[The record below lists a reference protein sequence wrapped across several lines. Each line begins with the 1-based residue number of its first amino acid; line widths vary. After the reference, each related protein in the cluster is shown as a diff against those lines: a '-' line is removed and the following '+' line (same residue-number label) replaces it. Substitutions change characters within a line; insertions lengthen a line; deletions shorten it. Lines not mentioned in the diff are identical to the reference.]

1 MISSYTFGI
10 YPRSEELIEATRKNT
25 ENLDSLS
32 QKETE
37 GYISAQKNAG
47 IGFISDPL
55 LQWDDIFR
63 PFAGYAK
70 SDMEGDEV
78 PRHFAWT
85 TSLNR
90 IFEMNVFYRVL
101 SFMEHPWNLGSRY
114 GNRIHTNLALSLLPK
129 NRTVAVVEPYTFA
142 NLHTVSPAYDRN
154 FNDDLAKMLRE
165 EIDSLVES
173 GFEVIQLLAPS
184 IAYNKEVDFG
194 VVSDALKILTDGLKA
209 KTILHT
215 YFGDVSTKIESL
227 LDLPVSGLGFDITT
241 TPASSIEKHSFS
253 DKILTV
259 GIINSFNT
267 AIEKP
272 QECIKQVDEINA
284 QTKPKESYVSNNFDL
299 EYVPKEFAMNKISVL
314 GEIARGAKDV

>member
-32 QKETE
+32 QKETNE
-37 GYISAQKNAG
+37 YINAQKNANL
-47 IGFISDPL
+47 GFVSDPL
-55 LQWDDIFR
+55 LKWDDIFR
-63 PFAGYAK
+63 PF
-70 SDMEGDEV
+70 SSLTSV
-78 PRHFAWT
+78 NLS
-85 TSLNR
+85 SLNR
-90 IFEMNVFYRVL
+90 IYEMNTFYRIL
-101 SFMEHPWNLGSRY
+101 SFDGDDFTDGGNIVQSNLDS
-114 GNRIHTNLALSLLPK
+114 SLPK
-129 NRTVAVVEPYTFA
+129 NKTVAIPEPFTFTE
-142 NLHTVSPAYDRN
+142 LHTSKK
-154 FNDDLAKMLRE
+154 FKKKDDFIINLAKMLRP

-173 GFEVIQLLAPS
+173 GFEIIQLLAPS

-194 VVSDALKILTDGLKA
+194 LVSDGLKILTDGLKA

-215 YFGDVSTKIESL
+215 YFGDVSKKIESL

-253 DKILTV
+253 NKSLTI

-284 QTKPKESYVSNNFDL
+284 NTKPKESYVSNNFDL

-314 GEIARGAKDV
+314 VEIARGTKDV

>member
-25 ENLDSLS
+25 ENLDSLF

-37 GYISAQKNAG
+37 EYISAQKNAG
-47 IGFISDPL
+47 LGFVSDPL
-55 LQWDDIFR
+55 LKWDDIFR
-63 PFAGYAK
+63 PFSNLSSVTPTALK
-70 SDMEGDEV
+70 
-78 PRHFAWT
+78 
-85 TSLNR
+85 R
-90 IFEMNVFYRVL
+90 IYEMNTFYRVL
-101 SFMEHPWNLGSRY
+101 SFDGQDLVGGGNIVQSNLDS
-114 GNRIHTNLALSLLPK
+114 SLPK
-129 NRTVAVVEPYTFA
+129 NKTAAIPEPFTFA
-142 NLHTVSPAYDRN
+142 ELHTSNKFKRKEDFTIN
-154 FNDDLAKMLRE
+154 LAKMLRV
-165 EIDSLVES
+165 EIDSLVKS
-173 GFEVIQLLAPS
+173 GFEAIQLLGPS
-184 IAYNKEVDFG
+184 IAYNNEVDFG
-194 VVSDALKILTDGLKA
+194 LVSDALKILTSGLEAKA
-209 KTILHT
+209 ILHT
-215 YFGDVSTKIESL
+215 YFGDVSKKIESL

-253 DKILTV
+253 DKLLTV

-284 QTKPKESYVSNNFDL
+284 KTKPKESYVSTNFDL

>member
-1 MISSYTFGI
+1 LISSYTFGI

-32 QKETE
+32 QSETE
-37 GYISAQKNAG
+37 EYITAQKNANL
-47 IGFISDPL
+47 GFVSDPL
-55 LQWDDIFR
+55 LKWDDIFR
-63 PFAGYAK
+63 PF
-70 SDMEGDEV
+70 SSLTSV
-78 PRHFAWT
+78 NLS
-85 TSLNR
+85 SLNR
-90 IFEMNVFYRVL
+90 IYEMNTFYRIL
-101 SFMEHPWNLGSRY
+101 SFDGSDFTDGGNIVQSNLDS
-114 GNRIHTNLALSLLPK
+114 SLPK
-129 NRTVAVVEPYTFA
+129 NKTVAIPEPFTFA
-142 NLHTVSPAYDRN
+142 ELHTSKK
-154 FNDDLAKMLRE
+154 FKKKDDFIINLAKMLRP

-194 VVSDALKILTDGLKA
+194 LVSDGLKILTDGLEA
-209 KTILHT
+209 KTVLHT
-215 YFGDVSTKIESL
+215 YFGDVSKKIESL

-253 DKILTV
+253 NKSLTI

-284 QTKPKESYVSNNFDL
+284 NTNPKESYVSNNFDL

>member
-1 MISSYTFGI
+1 LISSYTFGI

-37 GYISAQKNAG
+37 EYISAQKNANL
-47 IGFISDPL
+47 GFVSDPL
-55 LQWDDIFR
+55 LKWDDIFR
-63 PFAGYAK
+63 PF
-70 SDMEGDEV
+70 SNLPEV
-78 PRHFAWT
+78 TPTA
-85 TSLNR
+85 LNR
-90 IFEMNVFYRVL
+90 IYEMNTFYRVL
-101 SFMEHPWNLGSRY
+101 SFDGSAFTDGGNTVKSNLDS
-114 GNRIHTNLALSLLPK
+114 SLPK
-129 NRTVAVVEPYTFA
+129 NKTVAIPEPFTFA
-142 NLHTVSPAYDRN
+142 ELHTSNEFKRKEDFVIN
-154 FNDDLAKMLRE
+154 LAKMLRV

-194 VVSDALKILTDGLKA
+194 LVSDSLKIITDGLKA

-253 DKILTV
+253 DKLLTI
-259 GIINSFNT
+259 GIVNSFNT

-272 QECIKQVDEINA
+272 QECIKQIDEINA
-284 QTKPKESYVSNNFDL
+284 KTNPKESYVSNNFDL

-314 GEIARGAKDV
+314 GEIARGVKDV

>member
-1 MISSYTFGI
+1 LISSYTFGI

-37 GYISAQKNAG
+37 EYITAQKNANL
-47 IGFISDPL
+47 GFVSDPL
-55 LQWDDIFR
+55 LRWDDIFR
-63 PFAGYAK
+63 PF
-70 SDMEGDEV
+70 SSLTSV
-78 PRHFAWT
+78 NLS
-85 TSLNR
+85 SLNR
-90 IFEMNVFYRVL
+90 IYEMNTFYRIL
-101 SFMEHPWNLGSRY
+101 SFDGSDFTDGGNIVQSNLDS
-114 GNRIHTNLALSLLPK
+114 SLPK
-129 NRTVAVVEPYTFA
+129 NKTVAIPEPFTFA
-142 NLHTVSPAYDRN
+142 ELHTSKK
-154 FNDDLAKMLRE
+154 FKKKDDFIINLAKMLRP

-194 VVSDALKILTDGLKA
+194 LVSDGLKILTDGLEA
-209 KTILHT
+209 KIILHT

-253 DKILTV
+253 NKSLTI

>member
-1 MISSYTFGI
+1 LISSYTFGI

-37 GYISAQKNAG
+37 EYITAQKNANL
-47 IGFISDPL
+47 GFISDPL
-55 LQWDDIFR
+55 LKWDDIFR
-63 PFAGYAK
+63 PF
-70 SDMEGDEV
+70 SNLLEV
-78 PRHFAWT
+78 TPTA
-85 TSLNR
+85 LNR
-90 IFEMNVFYRVL
+90 IYEMNTFYRVL
-101 SFMEHPWNLGSRY
+101 SFDGFAFTDGGNTVKSNLDS
-114 GNRIHTNLALSLLPK
+114 SLPK
-129 NRTVAVVEPYTFA
+129 NKTVAIPEPFTFA
-142 NLHTVSPAYDRN
+142 ELHTSNGLKRKEDFVIN
-154 FNDDLAKMLRE
+154 LAKMLRV
-165 EIDSLVES
+165 EINSLVES

-184 IAYNKEVDFG
+184 IAYYKEVDFG
-194 VVSDALKILTDGLKA
+194 VVSDALKIITDGLKA

-227 LDLPVSGLGFDITT
+227 LDLPVSGLGFDKTT
-241 TPASSIEKHSFS
+241 TPASSIEKHSYS

-259 GIINSFNT
+259 GVINSFNT

-284 QTKPKESYVSNNFDL
+284 KTNPKESYVSNNFDL

>member
-25 ENLDSLS
+25 ENLPSLF

-37 GYISAQKNAG
+37 EYITAQKNASL
-47 IGFISDPL
+47 GFVSDPL
-55 LQWDDIFR
+55 LKWDDIFR
-63 PFAGYAK
+63 PF
-70 SDMEGDEV
+70 SNLEGV
-78 PRHFAWT
+78 TPTA
-85 TSLNR
+85 LNR
-90 IFEMNVFYRVL
+90 IYEMNTFYRVL
-101 SFMEHPWNLGSRY
+101 SFDGSAFTDGGNTVQSNLDS
-114 GNRIHTNLALSLLPK
+114 SLPK
-129 NRTVAVVEPYTFA
+129 NKTVAVPEPFTFA
-142 NLHTVSPAYDRN
+142 ELHTSNEFKRKEDFVIN
-154 FNDDLAKMLRE
+154 LAEMLRA
-165 EIDSLVES
+165 EIDSLAEA
-173 GFEVIQLLAPS
+173 GFEIIQLLAPS

-194 VVSDALKILTDGLKA
+194 LVSDALKIITDGLNA
-209 KTILHT
+209 KTVLHT
-215 YFGDVSTKIESL
+215 YFGDVSAKIESL

-253 DKILTV
+253 NKSLTI

-272 QECIKQVDEINA
+272 QECINQVDEINA
-284 QTKPKESYVSNNFDL
+284 NTKPKESYVSNNFDL

>member
-1 MISSYTFGI
+1 LISSYTFGI

-32 QKETE
+32 QKETDE
-37 GYISAQKNAG
+37 YINAQKNANL
-47 IGFISDPL
+47 GFVSDPL
-55 LQWDDIFR
+55 LKWDDIFR
-63 PFAGYAK
+63 PF
-70 SDMEGDEV
+70 SSLTSV
-78 PRHFAWT
+78 NLS
-85 TSLNR
+85 SLNR
-90 IFEMNVFYRVL
+90 IYEMNTFYRIL
-101 SFMEHPWNLGSRY
+101 SFDGSDFTDG
-114 GNRIHTNLALSLLPK
+114 GNIVKTNLDSSLPK
-129 NRTVAVVEPYTFA
+129 NKTVAIPEPFTFA
-142 NLHTVSPAYDRN
+142 ELHTSKK
-154 FNDDLAKMLRE
+154 FKKKDDFIINLAKMLRA

-194 VVSDALKILTDGLKA
+194 LVSDGLKILTDGLKA

-241 TPASSIEKHSFS
+241 TPVSSIEKHSFS
-253 DKILTV
+253 DKSLTI

>member
-1 MISSYTFGI
+1 LISSYTFGI

-25 ENLDSLS
+25 ENLDSLFQS
-32 QKETE
+32 ETE
-37 GYISAQKNAG
+37 EYISIQKNAD

-55 LQWDDIFR
+55 LKWDDIFR
-63 PFAGYAK
+63 PFSNLSGVTPTA
-70 SDMEGDEV
+70 
-78 PRHFAWT
+78 
-85 TSLNR
+85 LNR
-90 IFEMNVFYRVL
+90 IYEMNTFYRVL
-101 SFMEHPWNLGSRY
+101 SFDGSAFTDGGNTIKSNLDS
-114 GNRIHTNLALSLLPK
+114 SLPK
-129 NRTVAVVEPYTFA
+129 NKTVAIPEPFTFA
-142 NLHTVSPAYDRN
+142 ELHTSNEFKRKEDFVLN
-154 FNDDLAKMLRE
+154 LAKMLRA

-194 VVSDALKILTDGLKA
+194 IVSDALKIITDGLKA

-215 YFGDVSTKIESL
+215 YFGDVSTKIENL

-241 TPASSIEKHSFS
+241 TPASSIEKHSFA

-284 QTKPKESYVSNNFDL
+284 KTKPKESYVSNNFDL

>member
-1 MISSYTFGI
+1 LISSYTFGI

-32 QKETE
+32 QKETDE
-37 GYISAQKNAG
+37 YITAQKNANL
-47 IGFISDPL
+47 GFVSDPL
-55 LQWDDIFR
+55 LKWDDIFR
-63 PFAGYAK
+63 PF
-70 SDMEGDEV
+70 SSLTSV
-78 PRHFAWT
+78 NLS
-85 TSLNR
+85 SLNR
-90 IFEMNVFYRVL
+90 IYEMNTFYRIL
-101 SFMEHPWNLGSRY
+101 SFDGSDFTDGGNIVKSNLDS
-114 GNRIHTNLALSLLPK
+114 SLPK
-129 NRTVAVVEPYTFA
+129 NKTVAIPEPFTFA
-142 NLHTVSPAYDRN
+142 ELHTSKK
-154 FNDDLAKMLRE
+154 FKKKDDFIINLAKMLRP

-194 VVSDALKILTDGLKA
+194 VISDALNIITYGLKA

-241 TPASSIEKHSFS
+241 TPTSSIEKHSFS

-267 AIEKP
+267 AIEKT
-272 QECIKQVDEINA
+272 QECINQVDEINA
-284 QTKPKESYVSNNFDL
+284 KTKPKESYVSNNLDL

>member
-1 MISSYTFGI
+1 LISSYTFGI

-32 QKETE
+32 QKETDE
-37 GYISAQKNAG
+37 YINAQKNANL
-47 IGFISDPL
+47 GFVSDPL
-55 LQWDDIFR
+55 LKWDDIFR
-63 PFAGYAK
+63 PF
-70 SDMEGDEV
+70 SNLEGV
-78 PRHFAWT
+78 TPTA
-85 TSLNR
+85 LNR
-90 IFEMNVFYRVL
+90 IYEMNTFYRVL
-101 SFMEHPWNLGSRY
+101 SFGGSAFTDGGNTVKSNLDS
-114 GNRIHTNLALSLLPK
+114 SLPK
-129 NRTVAVVEPYTFA
+129 NKTAAIPEPFTFA
-142 NLHTVSPAYDRN
+142 ELHTSNEFKRKEDFVIN
-154 FNDDLAKMLRE
+154 LAKMLRV

-194 VVSDALKILTDGLKA
+194 VVSDALKIITDGLNA

-241 TPASSIEKHSFS
+241 TPASSIAKHSFS

-259 GIINSFNT
+259 GIVNSFNT

>member
-25 ENLDSLS
+25 ENLNSLF

-37 GYISAQKNAG
+37 EYISAQKNTG
-47 IGFISDPL
+47 LGFVSDPL
-55 LQWDDIFR
+55 LKWDDIFR
-63 PFAGYAK
+63 PFSNLETVTPTA
-70 SDMEGDEV
+70 
-78 PRHFAWT
+78 
-85 TSLNR
+85 LNR
-90 IFEMNVFYRVL
+90 IYEMNTFYRVL
-101 SFMEHPWNLGSRY
+101 SFDGSKFTDNGNLVQS
-114 GNRIHTNLALSLLPK
+114 NLDLSLLPK
-129 NRTVAVVEPYTFA
+129 NRTAAIPEPFTFA
-142 NLHTVSPAYDRN
+142 ELHTSKEFKRKEDFTIN
-154 FNDDLAKMLRE
+154 LAKMLRA

-194 VVSDALKILTDGLKA
+194 LVSDALKILTDGLKA

-215 YFGDVSTKIESL
+215 YFGDVSSKIESL

-241 TPASSIEKHSFS
+241 TPASSIEKYSFS
-253 DKILTV
+253 DKILTI

-272 QECIKQVDEINA
+272 QECIKQIDEINA
-284 QTKPKESYVSNNFDL
+284 KTKPKESYVSNNFDL

>member
-1 MISSYTFGI
+1 LISSYTFGI

-25 ENLDSLS
+25 ENLNSLF
-32 QKETE
+32 QNETE
-37 GYISAQKNAG
+37 EYISAQKNAG
-47 IGFISDPL
+47 LGFVSDPL
-55 LQWDDIFR
+55 LKWDDIFR
-63 PFAGYAK
+63 PFSNLSSVTPTA
-70 SDMEGDEV
+70 
-78 PRHFAWT
+78 
-85 TSLNR
+85 LNR
-90 IFEMNVFYRVL
+90 IYEMNTFYRVL
-101 SFMEHPWNLGSRY
+101 SFDGQDLVGGGNIVQSNLDS
-114 GNRIHTNLALSLLPK
+114 SLPK
-129 NRTVAVVEPYTFA
+129 NKTVAIPEPFTFA
-142 NLHTVSPAYDRN
+142 ELHTSNEFKRKEDFVIN
-154 FNDDLAKMLRE
+154 LAKMLRA

-194 VVSDALKILTDGLKA
+194 VVSDALKIITDGLNA

-215 YFGDVSTKIESL
+215 YFGDVSTKIENL

-241 TPASSIEKHSFS
+241 TPTSSIEKHSFS
-253 DKILTV
+253 DKLLTI

-284 QTKPKESYVSNNFDL
+284 NTKPKESYVSNNFDL

>member
-1 MISSYTFGI
+1 LISSYTIGI

-37 GYISAQKNAG
+37 EYITAQKNANL
-47 IGFISDPL
+47 GFVSDPL
-55 LQWDDIFR
+55 LKWDDIFR
-63 PFAGYAK
+63 PF
-70 SDMEGDEV
+70 SNLTSV
-78 PRHFAWT
+78 NLS
-85 TSLNR
+85 SLNR
-90 IFEMNVFYRVL
+90 IYEMNTFYRIL
-101 SFMEHPWNLGSRY
+101 SFDGSDFTDGGNMVQSNLDS
-114 GNRIHTNLALSLLPK
+114 SLPK
-129 NRTVAVVEPYTFA
+129 NKTVAIPEPFTFTE
-142 NLHTVSPAYDRN
+142 LHTSKK
-154 FNDDLAKMLRE
+154 FKKKDDFIINLAKMLRV

-184 IAYNKEVDFG
+184 IAYNKKVDFG
-194 VVSDALKILTDGLKA
+194 VVSDALKIITDGLKA

-253 DKILTV
+253 NKSLTI

-284 QTKPKESYVSNNFDL
+284 NTNPKESYVSNNFDL

>member
-1 MISSYTFGI
+1 
-10 YPRSEELIEATRKNT
+10 
-25 ENLDSLS
+25 
-32 QKETE
+32 
-37 GYISAQKNAG
+37 
-47 IGFISDPL
+47 
-55 LQWDDIFR
+55 
-63 PFAGYAK
+63 
-70 SDMEGDEV
+70 
-78 PRHFAWT
+78 
-85 TSLNR
+85 
-90 IFEMNVFYRVL
+90 
-101 SFMEHPWNLGSRY
+101 
-114 GNRIHTNLALSLLPK
+114 
-129 NRTVAVVEPYTFA
+129 
-142 NLHTVSPAYDRN
+142 
-154 FNDDLAKMLRE
+154 MLRV
-165 EIDSLVES
+165 EINSLVES

-194 VVSDALKILTDGLKA
+194 VVSDALKIITDGLKA

-215 YFGDVSTKIESL
+215 YFGDVSIKIESL

-253 DKILTV
+253 DKIHTV

>member
-37 GYISAQKNAG
+37 EYISAQKNANL
-47 IGFISDPL
+47 GFVSDPL
-55 LQWDDIFR
+55 LKWDDIFR
-63 PFAGYAK
+63 PF
-70 SDMEGDEV
+70 SNLTSV
-78 PRHFAWT
+78 NLS
-85 TSLNR
+85 SLNR
-90 IFEMNVFYRVL
+90 IYEMNTFYRIL
-101 SFMEHPWNLGSRY
+101 SFDGLDFTDGGKIFLSNLDS
-114 GNRIHTNLALSLLPK
+114 SLPK
-129 NRTVAVVEPYTFA
+129 NRTVAIPEPFTFA
-142 NLHTVSPAYDRN
+142 QLHTSKEFKSKEDFTIN
-154 FNDDLAKMLRE
+154 LAKILRAE
-165 EIDSLVES
+165 VNSLVES

-194 VVSDALKILTDGLKA
+194 VVSDALKIITDGLKA

-227 LDLPVSGLGFDITT
+227 LGLPVSGLGFDITT
-241 TPASSIEKHSFS
+241 TPTSSIEKHSFS

-284 QTKPKESYVSNNFDL
+284 KTKPKESYVSNNFDL
-299 EYVPKEFAMNKISVL
+299 EYIPKEFAMNKISVL

>member
-25 ENLDSLS
+25 ENLNSLF

-37 GYISAQKNAG
+37 EYISAQKNTG
-47 IGFISDPL
+47 LGFVSDPL
-55 LQWDDIFR
+55 LKWDDIFR
-63 PFAGYAK
+63 PFSNLETVTPTA
-70 SDMEGDEV
+70 
-78 PRHFAWT
+78 
-85 TSLNR
+85 LNR
-90 IFEMNVFYRVL
+90 IYEMNTFYRVL
-101 SFMEHPWNLGSRY
+101 SFDGSKFTDNGNLVQS
-114 GNRIHTNLALSLLPK
+114 NLDLSLLPK
-129 NRTVAVVEPYTFA
+129 NRTAAIPEPFTFA
-142 NLHTVSPAYDRN
+142 ELHTSNEFKRKEDFTIN
-154 FNDDLAKMLRE
+154 LAKMLRA

-194 VVSDALKILTDGLKA
+194 LVSDSLKIITDGLKA

-241 TPASSIEKHSFS
+241 TPASSIEKYSFS
-253 DKILTV
+253 DKILTI

-272 QECIKQVDEINA
+272 QECIKQIDEINA
-284 QTKPKESYVSNNFDL
+284 KTKPKESYVSNNFDL

>member
-25 ENLDSLS
+25 ENLDSLF

-37 GYISAQKNAG
+37 EYISAQKNANL
-47 IGFISDPL
+47 GFVSDPL
-55 LQWDDIFR
+55 LKWDDIFR
-63 PFAGYAK
+63 PFSNLETVTPTA
-70 SDMEGDEV
+70 
-78 PRHFAWT
+78 
-85 TSLNR
+85 LNR
-90 IFEMNVFYRVL
+90 IYEMNTFYRVL
-101 SFMEHPWNLGSRY
+101 SFDGQTFTDDGNLVQS
-114 GNRIHTNLALSLLPK
+114 NLDLSLLPK
-129 NRTVAVVEPYTFA
+129 NRAAAIPEPFTFA
-142 NLHTVSPAYDRN
+142 ERHTSKGFKTKEDFTIN
-154 FNDDLAKMLRE
+154 LAKMLRV

-173 GFEVIQLLAPS
+173 GFELIQLLGPS
-184 IAYNKEVDFG
+184 IAYNNEVDFG
-194 VVSDALKILTDGLKA
+194 LVSDALKIITDGLKA

-227 LDLPVSGLGFDITT
+227 LNLPVSGLGFDITT

-272 QECIKQVDEINA
+272 QECINQVDEINA
-284 QTKPKESYVSNNFDL
+284 KTKPKESYVSNNFDL

>member
-1 MISSYTFGI
+1 LISSYTFGI

-25 ENLDSLS
+25 ENLDSLFQS
-32 QKETE
+32 ETE
-37 GYISAQKNAG
+37 EYISAQKNA
-47 IGFISDPL
+47 ILGFVSDPL
-55 LQWDDIFR
+55 LKWDDIFR
-63 PFAGYAK
+63 PF
-70 SDMEGDEV
+70 SNLSEV
-78 PRHFAWT
+78 TPTA
-85 TSLNR
+85 LNR
-90 IFEMNVFYRVL
+90 IYEMNTFYRVL
-101 SFMEHPWNLGSRY
+101 SFDGFTFTDGGNTVKSNLDS
-114 GNRIHTNLALSLLPK
+114 SLPK
-129 NRTVAVVEPYTFA
+129 NKTVAIPEPFTFA
-142 NLHTVSPAYDRN
+142 ELHTSNELKRKEDFVIN
-154 FNDDLAKMLRE
+154 LAKMLRV
-165 EIDSLVES
+165 EINSLVES

-194 VVSDALKILTDGLKA
+194 VVSDALKIITDGLNA

-227 LDLPVSGLGFDITT
+227 LNLPVSGLGFDITT

-272 QECIKQVDEINA
+272 QECIKQIDEINA
-284 QTKPKESYVSNNFDL
+284 KTKPKESYVSNNFDL

>member
-1 MISSYTFGI
+1 
-10 YPRSEELIEATRKNT
+10 
-25 ENLDSLS
+25 LDSS
-32 QKETE
+32 
-37 GYISAQKNAG
+37 
-47 IGFISDPL
+47 
-55 LQWDDIFR
+55 
-63 PFAGYAK
+63 
-70 SDMEGDEV
+70 
-78 PRHFAWT
+78 
-85 TSLNR
+85 
-90 IFEMNVFYRVL
+90 
-101 SFMEHPWNLGSRY
+101 
-114 GNRIHTNLALSLLPK
+114 LPK
-129 NRTVAVVEPYTFA
+129 NKTVAIPEPFTFA
-142 NLHTVSPAYDRN
+142 ELHTSNESKRKEDFVLN
-154 FNDDLAKMLRE
+154 LAKMLRV

-194 VVSDALKILTDGLKA
+194 LVSDALKIITDGLKA

-215 YFGDVSTKIESL
+215 YFGDVSTKIENL

-241 TPASSIEKHSFS
+241 TPTSSIEKHSFS
-253 DKILTV
+253 DKLLTI

>member
-25 ENLDSLS
+25 ENLDSLFQS
-32 QKETE
+32 ETE
-37 GYISAQKNAG
+37 EYISAQKNASL
-47 IGFISDPL
+47 GFVSDPL
-55 LQWDDIFR
+55 LKWDDIFR
-63 PFAGYAK
+63 PF
-70 SDMEGDEV
+70 SNLEGV
-78 PRHFAWT
+78 TPTA
-85 TSLNR
+85 LNR
-90 IFEMNVFYRVL
+90 IYEMNTFYRVL
-101 SFMEHPWNLGSRY
+101 SFDGSAFTDGGNTVKSNLDS
-114 GNRIHTNLALSLLPK
+114 SLPK
-129 NRTVAVVEPYTFA
+129 NKTVAIPEPFTFA
-142 NLHTVSPAYDRN
+142 ELHTSNELKRKEDFVIN
-154 FNDDLAKMLRE
+154 LAKMLRV

-194 VVSDALKILTDGLKA
+194 VVSDALKIITDGLKA

-253 DKILTV
+253 DKLLTI

>member
-25 ENLDSLS
+25 ENLNSLF

-37 GYISAQKNAG
+37 EYISAQKNANL
-47 IGFISDPL
+47 GFVSDPL
-55 LQWDDIFR
+55 LKWDDIFR
-63 PFAGYAK
+63 PFSNLETATPTA
-70 SDMEGDEV
+70 
-78 PRHFAWT
+78 
-85 TSLNR
+85 LNR
-90 IFEMNVFYRVL
+90 IYEMNTFYRVL
-101 SFMEHPWNLGSRY
+101 SFDGQTFTDDGNLVQS
-114 GNRIHTNLALSLLPK
+114 NLDLSLLPK
-129 NRTVAVVEPYTFA
+129 NRAAAIPEPFTFA
-142 NLHTVSPAYDRN
+142 ERHTSKGFKTKEDFTIN
-154 FNDDLAKMLRE
+154 LAKMLRV

-173 GFEVIQLLAPS
+173 GFELIQLLGPS
-184 IAYNKEVDFG
+184 IAYNNEVDFG
-194 VVSDALKILTDGLKA
+194 LVSDALKILTSGLEA

-215 YFGDVSTKIESL
+215 YFGDVSKKIESL

-253 DKILTV
+253 DKLLTV

-284 QTKPKESYVSNNFDL
+284 KTKPKESYVSNNFDL

>member
-1 MISSYTFGI
+1 LSSSYTFGI

-25 ENLDSLS
+25 ENLNSLS

-37 GYISAQKNAG
+37 EYISAQKNANL
-47 IGFISDPL
+47 GFVSDPL
-55 LQWDDIFR
+55 LKWDDIFR
-63 PFAGYAK
+63 PF
-70 SDMEGDEV
+70 SNLSEV
-78 PRHFAWT
+78 TPTA
-85 TSLNR
+85 LNR
-90 IFEMNVFYRVL
+90 IYEMNTFYRVL
-101 SFMEHPWNLGSRY
+101 SFDGSAFTEGGNTVKSNLDS
-114 GNRIHTNLALSLLPK
+114 SLPK
-129 NRTVAVVEPYTFA
+129 NKTVAIPEPFTFA
-142 NLHTVSPAYDRN
+142 ELHTSNGLKRKEDFVIN
-154 FNDDLAKMLRE
+154 LAKMLRV
-165 EIDSLVES
+165 EINSLVES

-194 VVSDALKILTDGLKA
+194 VVSDSLKIITDGLKA

-215 YFGDVSTKIESL
+215 YFGDVSTKIENL

-241 TPASSIEKHSFS
+241 TPTSSIEKHSFS
-253 DKILTV
+253 DKLLTV

-284 QTKPKESYVSNNFDL
+284 KTNPKESYVSNNFDL

>member
-1 MISSYTFGI
+1 LISSYTFGI

-25 ENLDSLS
+25 ENLSSLF

-37 GYISAQKNAG
+37 EYITAQTNANL
-47 IGFISDPL
+47 GFVSDPL
-55 LQWDDIFR
+55 LKWDDIFR
-63 PFAGYAK
+63 PF
-70 SDMEGDEV
+70 SNLEGV
-78 PRHFAWT
+78 TPTA
-85 TSLNR
+85 LNR
-90 IFEMNVFYRVL
+90 IYEMNTFYRVL
-101 SFMEHPWNLGSRY
+101 SFNGSAFTDGGNTVQSNLDS
-114 GNRIHTNLALSLLPK
+114 SLPK
-129 NRTVAVVEPYTFA
+129 NKTAAIPEPFTFA
-142 NLHTVSPAYDRN
+142 ELHTSNEYKRKEEFVIN
-154 FNDDLAKMLRE
+154 LAKMLRA

-173 GFEVIQLLAPS
+173 GFEIIQLLAPS

-194 VVSDALKILTDGLKA
+194 LVSDSLKIITDGLKA

-253 DKILTV
+253 DKLLTI

-267 AIEKP
+267 AIEKSE
-272 QECIKQVDEINA
+272 ECIKQVDKINA
-284 QTKPKESYVSNNFDL
+284 ETNPKESYVSTNFDL

>member
-25 ENLDSLS
+25 ENLSSLF

-37 GYISAQKNAG
+37 EYISAQKNAG
-47 IGFISDPL
+47 LGFVSDPL
-55 LQWDDIFR
+55 LKWDDIFR
-63 PFAGYAK
+63 PFSNLSSVTPTA
-70 SDMEGDEV
+70 
-78 PRHFAWT
+78 
-85 TSLNR
+85 LNR
-90 IFEMNVFYRVL
+90 IYEMNTFYRVL
-101 SFMEHPWNLGSRY
+101 SFDGQDLVGGGNIVQSNLDS
-114 GNRIHTNLALSLLPK
+114 SLPK
-129 NRTVAVVEPYTFA
+129 NKTVAIPEPFTFA
-142 NLHTVSPAYDRN
+142 ELHTSNKFKRKEDFTIN
-154 FNDDLAKMLRE
+154 LAKMLRV
-165 EIDSLVES
+165 EIDSLVKS
-173 GFEVIQLLAPS
+173 GFEAIQLLGPS
-184 IAYNKEVDFG
+184 IAYNNEVDFG
-194 VVSDALKILTDGLKA
+194 LVSDALKILTSGLEA

-215 YFGDVSTKIESL
+215 YFGDVSKKIESL

-253 DKILTV
+253 DKLLTV

-284 QTKPKESYVSNNFDL
+284 KTKPKESYVSTNFDL

>member
-32 QKETE
+32 QKETDE
-37 GYISAQKNAG
+37 YINAQKNANLA
-47 IGFISDPL
+47 FVSDPL
-55 LQWDDIFR
+55 LKWDDIFR
-63 PFAGYAK
+63 PF
-70 SDMEGDEV
+70 SSLTSV
-78 PRHFAWT
+78 NLS
-85 TSLNR
+85 SLNR
-90 IFEMNVFYRVL
+90 IYEMNTFYRIL
-101 SFMEHPWNLGSRY
+101 SFDGSDFTDGGNIVQSNLDS
-114 GNRIHTNLALSLLPK
+114 SLPK
-129 NRTVAVVEPYTFA
+129 NKTVAIPEPFTFA
-142 NLHTVSPAYDRN
+142 ELHTSKK
-154 FNDDLAKMLRE
+154 FKKKDDFIINLAKMLRP

-194 VVSDALKILTDGLKA
+194 VISDALKIITDGLKA

-241 TPASSIEKHSFS
+241 TPASSIEKHSFA

-259 GIINSFNT
+259 GVINSFNT

-299 EYVPKEFAMNKISVL
+299 EYVPKEFAMDKISVL